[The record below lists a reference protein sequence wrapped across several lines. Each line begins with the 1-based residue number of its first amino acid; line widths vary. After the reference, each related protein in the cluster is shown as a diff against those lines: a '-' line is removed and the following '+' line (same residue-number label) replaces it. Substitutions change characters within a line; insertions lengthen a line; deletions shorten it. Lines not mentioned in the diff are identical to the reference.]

1 MRHVAPACVVALVLS
16 AGFMVV
22 QEDPAARRR
31 PNVMLPFDDELRA
44 EACVR
49 LMCECPRT

>member
-1 MRHVAPACVVALVLS
+1 MRHVAPACGVALVFS
-16 AGFMVV
+16 AGFMVA

-31 PNVMLPFDDELRA
+31 PNVMVPFDYQLRA
-44 EACVR
+44 EARVR